1 MKATVLGI
9 GNVLLRDEGV
19 GVHVVERLQQRF
31 ALPAEVEVVDGGTT
45 GMELT
50 ECLSRRDLVVIVD
63 AVRTGRPA
71 GTPVRLSHEEL
82 PAFFRTRISPH
93 QLGLSEV
100 LATLRLLNEAPRNSV
115 LIGIEPVCMD
125 TGLEMTPEVAAKVD
139 ELVDMVVAELKA
151 AGFAVTA
158 KAPAEVPCDAGQ
170 PSPWTQVS
178 A

>member
-139 ELVDMVVAELKA
+139 ELVDMVAAELEA
-151 AGFAVTA
+151 AGLTVTA
-158 KAPAEVPCDAGQ
+158 KKPADIPSGPGQ
-170 PSPWTQVS
+170 PNLWTRVS